1 MRLFFWLPSIYGI
14 VNWLTESQ
22 RRVRYREVILRGDAS
37 RVPEAQPNLYL
48 ILRSH
53 TKGVQLMGTQCA
65 DGHQDDETR
74 PIPPLHQ
81 STVPA
86 PSTKAHPSG
95 KVLIALM
102 IGLAIGAFF
111 YFDLGRF
118 LSLNALKENRDHLL
132 AFTDANYIAAVG
144 IFIVAY
150 AIVTGLSLPGAV
162 ILTLAGG
169 FAFGAALGT
178 VFVNLGATT
187 GATVAFLTSR
197 YLLRDTVERKFGKSL
212 RPFQEGFA
220 NNAFSYLLTLRL
232 IPLFPFFVVN
242 LVSGLTRVSAGTYIG
257 ATALG
262 IIPGSFVYA
271 YAGRQ
276 LGTMNSLKE
285 IASPNVIGAFVLL
298 GLLALVPVVYK
309 KFATKP
315 AS

>member
-1 MRLFFWLPSIYGI
+1 METP
-14 VNWLTESQ
+14 
-22 RRVRYREVILRGDAS
+22 
-37 RVPEAQPNLYL
+37 
-48 ILRSH
+48 
-53 TKGVQLMGTQCA
+53 CA
-65 DGHQDDETR
+65 DGPQPQIEPPD
-74 PIPPLHQ
+74 PIPPLRQ
-81 STVPA
+81 DTPSTRSTR
-86 PSTKAHPSG
+86 STKAHLSG
-95 KVLIALM
+95 KVILALV

-118 LSLNALKENRDHLL
+118 LSLDALKDNRAHLL
-132 AFTDANYIAAVG
+132 AFTDANYVAAVG
-144 IFIVAY
+144 VFISAY

-169 FAFGAALGT
+169 FTFGAVLGT

-187 GATVAFLTSR
+187 GATLAFFTAR
-197 YLLRDTVERKFGKSL
+197 YVLRDTVERKFGTSL
-212 RPFQEGFA
+212 KPFQEGFA
-220 NNAFSYLLTLRL
+220 KNAFSYLLTLRL

-242 LVSGLTRVSAGTYIG
+242 LVSGLTRVRAGTYIG

-276 LGTMNSLKE
+276 LGTINSLKE

-298 GLLALVPVVYK
+298 GLLALIPVVYK
-309 KFATKP
+309 RFAAKP